1 MSPSDRLAIGL
12 DFGSGSVRAVVVD
25 VRDGAILGVAVAPYA
40 NGKDGVLGSAEDPH
54 IARQHPADY
63 IDGLLSSVRGAVAAA
78 VAAGAD
84 PASIRGIGV
93 DTTGST
99 PIPVDRRNIP
109 LAFLPEWKDD
119 LAAMAWMWKD
129 HTAHAE
135 AREIC
140 DRIKALGRP
149 YLSTCGGTY
158 SSEWYWAKILRCER
172 AFPQVA
178 AAAWSWVEFC
188 DWIPA
193 YLCGMTDPSAIPR
206 GVCAA
211 GHKALYHPSWGGL
224 PDDAFFESLQPG
236 LSRFRARFRQPA
248 PPADRPAGRLA
259 PEVALKLG
267 LSPETVV
274 AVGAFDAHLGAV
286 GSGAGPGTLV
296 KIIGTAC
303 CDVTVLPLS
312 RPLAEIPGVCGVVPE
327 SVLPGHHGIEAGQSA
342 VGDLF
347 NWFVS
352 KFGHPGESQGDT
364 HRRLTREAS
373 ASRPGA
379 SGLLTLDWHN
389 GNRCILVD
397 PRLTGLTLGQTLAT
411 TPAEIYRSL
420 IEATAF
426 GARVIVERM
435 EEYGVPIERVVC
447 CGGIAEKNPVLMQ
460 IFADVLRRPLYVSRS
475 DQTCALGAAI
485 MGAVAAGLHPD
496 VATAQT
502 AMTGLKPGA
511 VSPAP
516 ASAAVYD
523 VLYGLYR
530 RLHDAFGR
538 GAVAPLGDVMKVL
551 LDVGEKA
558 RRSL

>member
-1 MSPSDRLAIGL
+1 MSPSDRLAIGV

-25 VRDGAILGVAVAPYA
+25 VLDGAILGVSVAPYVH
-40 NGKDGVLGSAEDPH
+40 GKDGVLGAADDPH
-54 IARQHPADY
+54 VARQHPADY
-63 IDGLLSSVRGAVAAA
+63 IDGLISSVRGAVAAA
-78 VAAGAD
+78 AAAGAD
-84 PASIRGIGV
+84 PAAIRGVGV

-99 PIPVDRRNIP
+99 PIPVDRRNVP
-109 LAFLPEWKDD
+109 LALLPEWKDE

-140 DRIKALGRP
+140 ERIKARGLP
-149 YLSTCGGTY
+149 YLSACGGTY

-172 AFPQVA
+172 AFPEVA

-193 YLCGMTDPSAIPR
+193 YLCGMTDPAAVPR
-206 GVCAA
+206 GVCSA

-224 PDDAFFESLQPG
+224 PDAEFLDSLQPG

-248 PPADRPAGRLA
+248 PAADRPAGRIA
-259 PEVALKLG
+259 PEVAAKLG
-267 LSPETVV
+267 LSPEAVV

-286 GSGAGPGTLV
+286 GSGVGPGTLV

-312 RPLAEIPGVCGVVPE
+312 RPLDEIPGVCGVVPE

-352 KFGHPGESQGDT
+352 QFAHPGESQGDA
-364 HRRLTREAS
+364 HRRFTREAA

-389 GNRCILVD
+389 GNRCLLVD

-426 GARVIVERM
+426 GARIIVERM
-435 EEYGVPIERVVC
+435 EECGVPIERVVC
-447 CGGIAEKNPVLMQ
+447 CGGIAEKNPMLMQ
-460 IFADVLRRPLYVSRS
+460 IFADVLRRPLHVSRS

-496 VATAQT
+496 VAHAQA

-511 VSPAP
+511 VVPDPA
-516 ASAAVYD
+516 AAAVYD
-523 VLYGLYR
+523 VLFGLYR
-530 RLHDAFGR
+530 RLHDAFGTG
-538 GAVAPLGDVMKVL
+538 GAAPLGDVMKTL

-558 RRSL
+558 RRPS